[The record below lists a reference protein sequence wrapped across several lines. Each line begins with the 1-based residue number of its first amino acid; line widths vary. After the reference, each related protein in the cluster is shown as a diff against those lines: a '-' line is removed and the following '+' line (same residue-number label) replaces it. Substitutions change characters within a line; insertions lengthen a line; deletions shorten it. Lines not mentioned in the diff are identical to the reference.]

1 MMTMLVKMPKYNW
14 IRMRD
19 FCEKSGELLSVAE
32 NWLFESFRKLIFGF
46 SPPGRLPCCAV
57 RPRNHRSLNVTVA
70 SSGNHRQW
78 QLTACFIAAR
88 DTSHFDLIRHSK
100 EEEKKLSWSECVD
113 TAEQPKL
120 LSPVA
125 AWRQIATLSAVLI
138 HTQSLNWKEGTHL
151 SLKENLQGKTGIRY
165 RNT

>member
-1 MMTMLVKMPKYNW
+1 MVKMPKYNW

-19 FCEKSGELLSVAE
+19 SCEKSGELLSVAK

-70 SSGNHRQW
+70 PSGNHRQW

-120 LSPVA
+120 LSPVG
-125 AWRQIATLSAVLI
+125 AWRQIATQAFSCVDSHSIIELKGGYTFIL
-138 HTQSLNWKEGTHL
+138 EGEPSGHF
-151 SLKENLQGKTGIRY
+151 I
-165 RNT
+165 